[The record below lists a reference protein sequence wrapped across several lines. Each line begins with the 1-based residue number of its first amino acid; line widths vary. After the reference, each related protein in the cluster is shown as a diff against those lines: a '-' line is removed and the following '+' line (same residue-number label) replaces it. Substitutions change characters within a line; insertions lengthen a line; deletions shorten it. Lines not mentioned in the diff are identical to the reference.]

1 MTNKIEST
9 GQNLPVPVTGTI
21 TDLPEAAK
29 ITIVGPPN
37 LGSTEEGK
45 VGTAIQYDVVV
56 NNFLRKAPGII
67 EINAPNDF
75 EISLAQASGFSNQI
89 SLPLTG

>member
-1 MTNKIEST
+1 
-9 GQNLPVPVTGTI
+9 
-21 TDLPEAAK
+21 
-29 ITIVGPPN
+29 VGPPN

-75 EISLAQASGFSNQI
+75 EISLAQAGWI
-89 SLPLTG
+89 